1 MKHTLSI
8 VLSAIAL
15 ILAFAVVPTVSA
27 AQPAPS
33 YTPVPSAKP
42 DFSSMNF
49 LMGTWTCTQ
58 MLRGAKRPDTSTT
71 TMGMDGMWMVT
82 QDTAPAFDKY
92 RNYAIA
98 GTTYTGYDPSTKQW
112 IQTGV
117 DSSGGYF
124 TSTSPGWQGSTIT
137 WATKGLDGSSGTDVI
152 TKSSDTA
159 TSDASS
165 TTDAQGKATS
175 TTIAC
180 TKSA

>member
-1 MKHTLSI
+1 MKHAPSI

-92 RNYAIA
+92 RNYTIA
-98 GTTYTGYDPSTKQW
+98 GTTYTGYDP
-112 IQTGV
+112 
-117 DSSGGYF
+117 
-124 TSTSPGWQGSTIT
+124 
-137 WATKGLDGSSGTDVI
+137 ATKGLDGSSGTDVI

-165 TTDAQGKATS
+165 TIDAQGKATS